1 MCLEVLLSPVSIHIW
16 LSTATRTP
24 CRKQKLQTR
33 DKQEKHKIERYR
45 KRLDLKQQRQNTL
58 EKMRITAELI
68 TELVE
73 HRMNDLGERELCLGG
88 LGLVAL
94 EHLGAAR
101 NDFDAYDLSN
111 NRIRRLEN
119 FPRVTRLT
127 SLYVSNNLVDSLDVN
142 NLQHNVPHLQRL
154 VLSHNAVANFK
165 FLQDLAAA
173 CPKIEFLSL
182 VGNPIT
188 RRPHYRL
195 AVVHLLPSVK
205 CLDFVKVKQSERK
218 QAAAWAKS
226 AAGKAVLLKEE
237 ETTAPTFTPGEAVGE
252 GQSSFVTAH
261 FTAEQKAHIRELLA
275 SAESVQE
282 MEEIENAVRKGI
294 LPNKRPRRVVEEE
307 AG

>member
-1 MCLEVLLSPVSIHIW
+1 
-16 LSTATRTP
+16 
-24 CRKQKLQTR
+24 
-33 DKQEKHKIERYR
+33 
-45 KRLDLKQQRQNTL
+45 
-58 EKMRITAELI
+58 MRITAELI

-73 HRMNDLGERELCLGG
+73 HRVNDLEERELCLGG
-88 LGLVAL
+88 LALVAL

-119 FPRVTRLT
+119 FPKVNRLK

-142 NLQHNVPHLQRL
+142 NMQQNVPNLQNL
-154 VLSHNAVANFK
+154 VLSHNAVADFK
-165 FLQDLAAA
+165 FLQGLSQA
-173 CPKIEFLSL
+173 CPGLEFLSL

-195 AVVHLLPSVK
+195 CVLHLLPKVN
-205 CLDFVKVKQSERK
+205 CLDFVKVKQAERK

-226 AAGKAVLLKEE
+226 AAGKAALQQQQESE
-237 ETTAPTFTPGEAVGE
+237 ETSAPTFTPGESVE
-252 GQSSFVTAH
+252 GQAQQSSFVTAH
-261 FTAEQKAHIRELLA
+261 FTAEQKAYIRELLT

-282 MEEIENAVRKGI
+282 MEEIENAVRRGI

-307 AG
+307 SG